1 MTIELSD
8 DWHLDEPLAY
18 LVKNHS
24 DYGRE
29 YEIFQDESDAKLHA
43 EKQEYEAENDR
54 EPDDFQI
61 YPLYAGNP
69 T

>member
-1 MTIELSD
+1 MPKLSD

-18 LVKNHS
+18 LVKNYT

-29 YEIFQDESDAKLHA
+29 YEIFHDESAAKHHA
-43 EKQEYEAENDR
+43 RQQMDLSRDDKNLQ
-54 EPDDFQI
+54 DFQI

-69 T
+69 E